1 MCLLKFIEQYVSK
14 THPEA
19 EAAELV
25 KRAALYMR
33 VSTLDQHPET
43 QLYDLQQMATQR
55 GYEIVEQ
62 YTDRISGAK
71 ARRPGLDGLLRDARR
86 GRFDVVLVWASD
98 RIARST
104 KHFLEVLDELNRLN
118 VEFVSFREQIDT
130 GGPLGR
136 AIVVIIGAIAELE
149 RSLIV
154 ERVRAGMRRAKLEG
168 RHIGRKPLE
177 LDHAA
182 ICGDRC
188 RGQSLRQIAR
198 GHRISTATVQRVLH
212 EHAPTLEVSSMK
224 TATLL
229 YVGLGLLAG
238 WFWGGEVRRRKDAE
252 SQGRQPGQTAPE
264 EPPSR
269 RCLRKLSLRR
279 WPSCSTTPTSKSPL

>member
-1 MCLLKFIEQYVSK
+1 M
-14 THPEA
+14 
-19 EAAELV
+19 

-43 QLYDLQQMATQR
+43 QLYDLHEMARQR
-55 GYEIVEQ
+55 GYQILEE

-71 ARRPGLDGLLRDARR
+71 ARRPGLDNMMRDARR

-98 RIARST
+98 RIARSV

-118 VEFVSFREQIDT
+118 IEFISFREQIDT

-136 AIVVIIGAIAELE
+136 AVVVIIGAIAELE
-149 RSLIV
+149 RNLII

-182 ICGDRC
+182 ICHDRC

-198 GHRISTATVQRVLH
+198 SHRISTATVQRVLH
-212 EHAPTLEVSSMK
+212 EHAPALENP
-224 TATLL
+224 A
-229 YVGLGLLAG
+229 
-238 WFWGGEVRRRKDAE
+238 
-252 SQGRQPGQTAPE
+252 
-264 EPPSR
+264 
-269 RCLRKLSLRR
+269 
-279 WPSCSTTPTSKSPL
+279 